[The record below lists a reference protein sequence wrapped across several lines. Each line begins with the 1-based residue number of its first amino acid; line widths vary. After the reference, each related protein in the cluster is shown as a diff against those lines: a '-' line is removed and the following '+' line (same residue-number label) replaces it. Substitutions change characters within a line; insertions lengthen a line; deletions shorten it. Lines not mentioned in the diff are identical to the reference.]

1 MFDWAHAIRIGAV
14 AAALVVV
21 PAQAQAHFA
30 NADDA
35 ALVERGRVQYQLYC
49 GSCHGRNLQ
58 GQALW
63 RLQDQYVGRRA
74 PAHDGTGH
82 TWRHSDE
89 DLFHMV
95 KFGRF
100 PDAPKDAVSY
110 MPAFTDSMSDG
121 DMLAVLAFIKSRW
134 PLGLRAAQATLNP
147 GFAGMPADIGGADWT
162 LPPNCTA
169 TFER

>member
-1 MFDWAHAIRIGAV
+1 MFARAMRMGIA
-14 AAALVVV
+14 AAALVAF
-21 PAQAQAHFA
+21 PMAALAQAHFA

-35 ALVERGRVQYQLYC
+35 ALVSRGGSQYEPYC
-49 GSCHGRNLQ
+49 GGCHGRNLQ

-63 RLQDQYVGRRA
+63 QLQDQYVGRRA
-74 PAHDGTGH
+74 PAQDATGH
-82 TWRHSDE
+82 TWQHSDE

-100 PDAPKDAVSY
+100 PNAPKDAVSY
-110 MPAFTDSMSDG
+110 MPAFAGTLSDA
-121 DMLAVLAFIKSRW
+121 DILAVLAFIKSRW
-134 PLGLRAAQATLNP
+134 PLGLRASQATLNP
-147 GFAGMPADIGGADWT
+147 GFAGMPADIGNADWT